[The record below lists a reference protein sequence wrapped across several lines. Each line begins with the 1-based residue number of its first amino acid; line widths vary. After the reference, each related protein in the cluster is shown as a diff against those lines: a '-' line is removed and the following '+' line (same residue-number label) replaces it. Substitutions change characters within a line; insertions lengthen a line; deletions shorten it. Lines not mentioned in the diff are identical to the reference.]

1 MPDATPSKL
10 TSPNVEADEKT
21 LHLLKSLLSAWQAA
35 AIYDQ
40 NNNAFRS
47 RRRELREAMNDV
59 APSGGTCR
67 IDYQGGYIFFNG
79 TRLNY
84 DRDFSFGRALAFR
97 LGGLR
102 LGGLSIGTDVSP
114 EMLDQ
119 ALFALAQTDTRLD
132 DPFAA
137 LQETWTSLGI
147 DGINIEPMS
156 DTVEDND
163 DTPESEAE
171 REARRRRRAQALV
184 QRAETVVHDM
194 WDRVRDRNS
203 FDAPAT
209 QRVVHLLIDQ
219 IAHDEPALMEFA
231 SLRDFDEYT
240 YYHSVSVAI
249 YSIAVGIRLGFNRHR
264 LTQLGMAALF
274 HDIGKVKLPK
284 DLITKPDEFNDDDWV
299 EIKRHPTL
307 GALTLGNLRHIDAD
321 TATAIAGAF
330 EHHLR
335 TDMTGYPELSQPRT
349 LHVFSRIIALC
360 DAFDAMTSG
369 RVYQKGHISPDEALR
384 RLIHKG
390 RQWYDPIIVK
400 ALVNVLGVFPVGTL
414 VRLSDDSVAV
424 VTQCNSDDLYAP
436 DVLIIRDPE
445 GMPVRRMARVA
456 GQEADTP
463 TAGPHITEVL
473 NPETE
478 CIKVED
484 YIALNYQVP
493 DEMAID

>member
-1 MPDATPSKL
+1 MSHKAPSSL
-10 TSPNVEADEKT
+10 ASLNVEVDEKT
-21 LHLLKSLLSAWQAA
+21 INLLKALLSVWQAA

-47 RRRELREAMNDV
+47 RRRAFREALN
-59 APSGGTCR
+59 AAATGAATCR
-67 IDYQGGYIFFNG
+67 IEYQGGYIFFNG
-79 TRLNY
+79 IRLNY
-84 DRDFSFGRALAFR
+84 DREFSFGRALAFR
-97 LGGLR
+97 FGGLR
-102 LGGLSIGTDVSP
+102 LGELTIHVDVAP

-119 ALFALAQTDTRLD
+119 ALFALAQTDTRID
-132 DPFAA
+132 DPFTA
-137 LQETWTSLGI
+137 LQETWATLGI
-147 DGINIEPMS
+147 EGIVIGRMS
-156 DTVEDND
+156 DVVDDEDRD
-163 DTPESEAE
+163 ETEAD
-171 REARRRRRAQALV
+171 REARRRRRAHALI
-184 QRAETVVHDM
+184 QRAELVVHDM

-249 YSIAVGIRLGFNRHR
+249 YSIAVGIRLGFNRYR
-264 LTQLGMAALF
+264 LTQLGIAALF
-274 HDIGKVKLPK
+274 HDIGKVKLSR
-284 DLITKPDEFNDDDWV
+284 DLITKPDEFNEDDWV

-307 GALTLGNLRHIDAD
+307 GALTLANLRHIDAD
-321 TATAIAGAF
+321 TAVAMAGAF

-335 TDMTGYPELSQPRT
+335 MDMTGYPELSSPRT

-369 RVYQKGHISPDEALR
+369 RVYQKDHISPDEALR

-400 ALVNVLGVFPVGTL
+400 ALVHVLGVFPVGTL
-414 VRLSDDSVAV
+414 VRLSDKSIAV
-424 VTQCNSDDLYAP
+424 VMKCNTDDLYAP
-436 DVLIIRDPE
+436 DVLVIRDHE
-445 GMPVRRMARVA
+445 GMPVRRSLRVA
-456 GQEADTP
+456 GREAASDTG
-463 TAGPHITEVL
+463 GPHIVEVL

-478 CIKVED
+478 GINVED

-493 DEMAID
+493 DDVMID